1 MKKTYFNS
9 IRFIICLIFI
19 SCLNFNGFTNAQL
32 TETFN
37 LNALIPIDSAIIKG
51 KFDNGLTYYIREN
64 KKPENRAYLWLVV
77 DAGAVLEDEDQ
88 LGLAHFVEHMAFNGT
103 KNFAKQELIDY
114 LESIGMQFGPEI
126 NAYTSFDET
135 VYMLEVPTDST
146 EYIENAFQILEDWAH
161 QISFDP
167 EEIDKERGVII
178 EEWRQGRGAEMRM
191 LDKQLPILF
200 KDSRYAERLPIG
212 KKEIIEGF
220 DHSTLIRFYRDWYR
234 PDLMAII
241 AVGDFDHDYI
251 GDLIKKHFEG
261 ILPNVDSREKNLFPV
276 PNHNETLFAIATDP
290 EASRTTIEVMYKS
303 DPLPQDKVADYR
315 RMLVER
321 LYSRILNFRLY
332 ELLNQ
337 AEPPYIISY
346 SGKTSIVRTKDIY
359 ELAAAV
365 KEDGVEKGLTALLT
379 EANRIRQNGFMQSE
393 LDRTK
398 NELLREI
405 EQSYKERDKTGSNEF
420 ASEYQRNFLEKEPI
434 PGISYELRLSQVHIP
449 EISLD
454 EVNNM
459 ANILMTEK
467 NRVVLINAPE
477 ESGSVLPDEDR
488 LMALFRNMDEQR
500 VEAYVDEVSDKPLMT
515 IIPLSSN
522 IQKEK
527 KYPQTGLIEWK
538 LSNGIRVILK
548 PTDFKND
555 EIQFQGFSTGGTS
568 LISDADYYSVRS
580 AADVISLSGVGE
592 FDLNSL
598 NKKLTGEV
606 VSVFP
611 YINELSE
618 GVIGDAS
625 PEDIETMFQLIYLYI
640 TSPRKDSIA
649 FKSYQTRMRGYIE
662 NRSADPE
669 NAFYDT
675 LMVTMSQYHPRQKPL
690 STDILDQMD
699 FNMTYNSYK
708 DRFADAEDF
717 TFIFVGNFT
726 PDKIKP
732 FITTYLGGLPST
744 KRKETWKDVGI
755 NYPDGVIKKEV
766 VKGIESRAMVS
777 MNFTG
782 NAKWTREN
790 NYIFQSLGSVLDIK
804 LREVIREDKSGTYGV
819 DVSSVLNRIP
829 KQNYKVTISFGC
841 DPGRT
846 EELTNTI
853 FQVIDSLK
861 AFGPEEIYITKVKE
875 TQLRSYETNLKENT
889 YWLRALQNYYF
900 SGQDPEL
907 ILKYPDLVTTLSSEK
922 IRMAVSQYLNKNNF
936 VQVLLLPEEN
946 SENNV
951 NK

>member
-1 MKKTYFNS
+1 MKKINCSYWCKFICRIVIYNLFLSGMAWAQVSEFSDPNS
-9 IRFIICLIFI
+9 
-19 SCLNFNGFTNAQL
+19 
-32 TETFN
+32 
-37 LNALIPIDSAIIKG
+37 LIPIDSAITKG
-51 KFDNGLTYYIREN
+51 KYDNGLTYYIREN

-77 DAGAVLEDEDQ
+77 DAGAVLEDKDQ

-135 VYMLEVPTDST
+135 VYMLEVPTDNT
-146 EYIENAFQILEDWAH
+146 EYIEKAFQILEDWAH
-161 QISFDP
+161 QISFEP
-167 EEIDKERGVII
+167 GEIDKERGVII
-178 EEWRQGRGAEMRM
+178 EEWREGRGAEMRM

-200 KDSRYAERLPIG
+200 KDSRYADRLPIG
-212 KKEIIEGF
+212 KKEILEGF

-234 PDLMAII
+234 PDLMALI
-241 AVGDFDHDYI
+241 AVGDFDKVFI
-251 GDLIKKHFEG
+251 SDLIKKHFAG
-261 ILPNVDSREKNLFPV
+261 IPLNTDSRKKDLFSV
-276 PNHNETLFAIATDP
+276 PDHDEALFAIATDP

-303 DPLPQDKVADYR
+303 DPLTQDKIADYK
-315 RMLVER
+315 RMLIER
-321 LYSRILNFRLY
+321 LYSRMLNFRLY

-337 AEPPYIISY
+337 ADPPYIFGY

-365 KEDGVEKGLTALLT
+365 KEDGVERGILTLLT
-379 EANRIRQNGFMQSE
+379 EANRVRQNGFTQSE

-405 EQSYKERDKTGSNEF
+405 EQFYKERDKTGSDEF

-434 PGISYELRLSQVHIP
+434 PGIIYELRLSQVLIP

-459 ANILMTEK
+459 ANTLMTEK

-477 ESGSVLPDEDR
+477 QTISVLPDEDR
-488 LMALFRNMDEQR
+488 LMALFRTIDEQK
-500 VEAYVDEVSDKPLMT
+500 VEAYVDEVSDKPLMS
-515 IIPLSSN
+515 IMPQPSKIR
-522 IQKEK
+522 KEK
-527 KYPQTGLIEWK
+527 KHPETGLIEWK
-538 LSNGIRVILK
+538 LSNGIRVVLK

-625 PEDIETMFQLIYLYI
+625 PEDMETMFQLIYLYI

-699 FNMTYNSYK
+699 FNMTYDSYK
-708 DRFADAEDF
+708 ERFADAEDF

-732 FITTYLGGLPST
+732 FVTTYLGGLPTS
-744 KRKETWKDVGI
+744 KRKETWKDIGI
-755 NYPDGVIKKEV
+755 NYPEGVIKKEV

-782 NAKWTREN
+782 DAEWTRDN

-819 DVSSVLNRIP
+819 NVSSVLNRFP
-829 KQNYKVTISFGC
+829 KQNYKVTI
-841 DPGRT
+841 
-846 EELTNTI
+846 
-853 FQVIDSLK
+853 
-861 AFGPEEIYITKVKE
+861 
-875 TQLRSYETNLKENT
+875 
-889 YWLRALQNYYF
+889 
-900 SGQDPEL
+900 
-907 ILKYPDLVTTLSSEK
+907 
-922 IRMAVSQYLNKNNF
+922 
-936 VQVLLLPEEN
+936 
-946 SENNV
+946 
-951 NK
+951 